1 MSDNYD
7 NAYLP
12 PDATIQ
18 GGVSDPNS
26 EPDLAPEALELEHS
40 KSNYESTLKGV
51 ELARHHLQIAQQ
63 KALAR
68 AQAYEYELQ
77 KNIEAEQIKRA
88 EVLNELKTLRDEL
101 GKDPALLW
109 EAEAPQSDNPEL
121 ENYDPTLLNEKELPN
136 E

>member
-1 MSDNYD
+1 MSDKD
-7 NAYLP
+7 NTYLP
-12 PDATIQ
+12 PDATIP

-26 EPDLAPEALELEHS
+26 EPDLASEALELEHS

-51 ELARHHLQIAQQ
+51 ALARHHLQIAQQ
-63 KALAR
+63 KAVAR
-68 AQAYEYELQ
+68 AEAYAYELQ
-77 KNIEAEQIKRA
+77 KKIDEEQIKRL
-88 EVLNELKTLRDEL
+88 EVLNELKKIRDEL

-121 ENYDPTLLNEKELPN
+121 DNYDPTFLNETEHPN